1 MPCLSEQETTGPA
14 ALPGSALFTRRVST
28 FISMMHSTTSATK
41 TSTTACYTLHFA
53 LGKHFSGIR
62 AASGPL
68 YPTVSAT
75 AEFERSI
82 ATWCGSIHSVRIG
95 LCRICQ
101 FHSLKDS
108 RLHVEISPHVE
119 AWSRLQL
126 SLIAVTRSAAAL
138 QDAAPPFA
146 RLRESCSA
154 IVRPFQA
161 KPEDQAESVKVKGK
175 YRKVEDHTVLRGDL
189 GACRCSAGHRRNT
202 LRMLWSP
209 YKRNAHMFDIV

>member
-1 MPCLSEQETTGPA
+1 
-14 ALPGSALFTRRVST
+14 
-28 FISMMHSTTSATK
+28 MMHSTTSTTK
-41 TSTTACYTLHFA
+41 TSTSACYTLHFA

-75 AEFERSI
+75 AVIKTCKRGQKESELERSI

-108 RLHVEISPHVE
+108 RLHVKSARTLKHGVGCSCRFIV
-119 AWSRLQL
+119 
-126 SLIAVTRSAAAL
+126 VTRSAAAL

-146 RLRESCSA
+146 RLPESCSA
-154 IVRPFQA
+154 IMRPFQA

-189 GACRCSAGHRRNT
+189 GPCRCSSGHRRNT

-209 YKRNAHMFDIV
+209 YKRNAHTFDIV

>member
-1 MPCLSEQETTGPA
+1 
-14 ALPGSALFTRRVST
+14 
-28 FISMMHSTTSATK
+28 MMHSTTSTTK
-41 TSTTACYTLHFA
+41 TSTSACYTLHFA

-75 AEFERSI
+75 AVIKTCKRGQKESELERSI

-126 SLIAVTRSAAAL
+126 SLHCCDQVGCGFAGCSAALRTITRKLLRYYAPVSGEAGRPSRVGQSEGQVSKGGGSHRAPRRSGTMPL
-138 QDAAPPFA
+138 QFRSSTEHP
-146 RLRESCSA
+146 S
-154 IVRPFQA
+154 
-161 KPEDQAESVKVKGK
+161 
-175 YRKVEDHTVLRGDL
+175 
-189 GACRCSAGHRRNT
+189 
-202 LRMLWSP
+202 
-209 YKRNAHMFDIV
+209 NAMEPIQTQRSHV